1 MQEIEAIFIRERFR
15 FAGSDGDTIIADIRL
30 VNGSSS
36 AFPEDDSL
44 PVAVKCKA
52 DVDELQPH
60 QTYRFYGRG
69 WSDYT
74 NRRTGLVEHQFA
86 ASTFIRSQPHGRAGV
101 ISYLKQAGRGHGIG
115 QARATTLWEKFGSD
129 AVRILREEPEIAA
142 AAVAGLSVESA
153 REAARWLE
161 EEHALEGCTIDL
173 IDLLSGRGFPKD
185 TARKAVKLWGNRA
198 AEIIRRDPY
207 QLMSFR
213 GCGFKRTDALWME
226 LGLPASRLRRQALCA
241 WYTIASNTDGHT
253 WYPVE
258 FCVQGLQ
265 QQIGG
270 SDVRPVAAIKLA
282 KKIGQLSLDRNG
294 ALSTLRSDPTT
305 GAIIPKG
312 GKLWVAEGRKA
323 WCEDRLAEL
332 IVNSFSEVVRW
343 PDVSQVSGIDG
354 HQREQLA
361 KALGGTVGILGGS
374 PGTGKTYTA
383 AALIE
388 QCCQV
393 FGAGEI
399 GIGCPTGKAAV
410 RMTEALAGYGLP
422 LRARTW
428 HSLLGIGQAD
438 GDSGNWGF
446 KHNESNP
453 LPFKVLIADEHSMTD
468 CNLMCSIMRA
478 RAAGTLFLMCGD
490 VNQLPPV
497 GHGAPLRD
505 LIAAGLPYGELRE
518 IKRNSGGIVEACA
531 AIRDGKRWGGGD
543 NLQIFE
549 HAEPEWQIKRLLQ
562 LLQAAKDEGF
572 DPIWHCQVVVAVN
585 AKSKLSRKEVNKI
598 LQAELNK
605 NPEIKGQPFR
615 LGDKIVNGKNGFFP
629 IFDQDD
635 LQASEDVQVNDRGEC
650 YVANGELAEIVD
662 VADKLVVARLS
673 NPARTIKIP
682 RGRSQD
688 QGSQDGGNGVDD
700 GSDSDK
706 SSTGCSWDLGYALSV
721 HKSQGSEWPI
731 VIVMVDEYPGARMIC
746 SKEWLYTAISRAKQ
760 RCCLIGKKATA
771 DRFCRTTAIRKRKT
785 FLRELIALKTAERIL
800 VEL

>member
-1 MQEIEAIFIRERFR
+1 MIEIEAVFIRERFR
-15 FAGSDGDTIIADIRL
+15 FESSDGDTIIGDIRL

-36 AFPEDDSL
+36 AFDDSL
-44 PVAVKCKA
+44 TVAVKGKA
-52 DVDELQPH
+52 DVDDLQPH
-60 QTYRFYGRG
+60 QSYRFYGRG
-69 WSDYT
+69 WSDFT
-74 NRRTGLVEHQFA
+74 NKRTGQTEHQFA
-86 ASTFIRSQPHGRAGV
+86 FQTFIRCQPFGRAGV

-129 AVRILREEPEIAA
+129 AVRILREDPEIAA

-153 REAARWLE
+153 MEAARWLE

-198 AEIIRRDPY
+198 AQKIRRDPY

-213 GCGFKRTDALWME
+213 GCGFKRADALWME

-241 WYTIASNTDGHT
+241 WYTIASNSEGHT
-253 WYPVE
+253 WFPIDY
-258 FCVQGLQ
+258 CVQGLQ

-270 SDVRPVAAIKLA
+270 TDVRPVAAIKLA

-294 ALSTLRSDPTT
+294 ALSTLRSDQVS
-305 GAIIPKG
+305 GAIVPKG

-323 WCEDRLAEL
+323 WCEDKLAEL
-332 IVNSFSEVVRW
+332 IVDSMSEVIRW
-343 PDVSQVSGIDG
+343 PDISQVHGISD
-354 HQREQLA
+354 HQREQLGLA
-361 KALGGTVGILGGS
+361 IAGTVGILGGS

-383 AALIE
+383 AAMIAALVE
-388 QCCQV
+388 T
-393 FGAGEI
+393 FGAAEI

-410 RMTEALAGYGLP
+410 RMTEALQGYGLP
-422 LRARTW
+422 LRAKTW

-438 GDSGNWGF
+438 AESGNWGF
-446 KHNESNP
+446 KHHEGNP
-453 LPFKVLIADEHSMTD
+453 FPFKVLIGDESSMLDT
-468 CNLMCSIMRA
+468 NLMTSVFRA
-478 RAAGTLFLMCGD
+478 RAAGTLFLLVGD

-505 LIAAGLPYGELRE
+505 LIAAELPYGELRE

-531 AIRDGKRWGGGD
+531 AIRDCKRWDAGD
-543 NLQIFE
+543 NLQVFE
-549 HAEPEWQIKRLLQ
+549 HLEPESQVKRLVQ
-562 LLQAAKDEGF
+562 LLQAAGDDGF
-572 DPIWHCQVVVAVN
+572 DPVWHCQVVVAVN
-585 AKSKLSRKEVNKI
+585 AKSKLSRKEINKI

-605 NPEIKGQPFR
+605 NPEIKGSPFR
-615 LGDKIVNGKNGFFP
+615 LGDKIVNLKNGFFP
-629 IFDQDD
+629 VFDMDD
-635 LQASEDVQVNDRGEC
+635 LQAGESDEIQTNDRGEV
-650 YVANGELAEIVD
+650 YVANGELAEVID
-662 VADKLVVARLS
+662 VAEKLVVAKLS

-688 QGSQDGGNGVDD
+688 SDGSQDDAT

-706 SSTGCSWDLGYALSV
+706 TSTGCSWDLGYALSV

-731 VIVMVDEYPGARMIC
+731 VLVMVDEYPGARMTC
-746 SKEWLYTAISRAKQ
+746 SREWIYTAISRAKQ
-760 RCCLIGKKATA
+760 RCCLIGRKATA

-785 FLRELIALKTAERIL
+785 FLRELIALKSAERTL
-800 VEL
+800 VEI